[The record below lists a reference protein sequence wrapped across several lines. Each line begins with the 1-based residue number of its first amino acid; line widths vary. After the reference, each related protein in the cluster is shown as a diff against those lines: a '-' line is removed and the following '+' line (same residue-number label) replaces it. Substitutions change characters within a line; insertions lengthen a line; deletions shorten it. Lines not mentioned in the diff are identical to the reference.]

1 MRRTLAALLLSF
13 PAFAAHVTDVADAA
27 DERHPLEVD
36 LDATYFHLQQ
46 NTRITREQASA
57 SGTVLQDE
65 LQHSRAVDGV
75 MVRVNIGLWHDLE
88 LHAFAPYYFRDVQD
102 WNYAGST
109 TATTSSLTNNT
120 INAAGCGGS
129 LCGPTQPIAAVPG
142 GSRRRG
148 LGDTTIG
155 IAWGPINEQRETKL
169 RPKLFP
175 EGKAV
180 ATWVMGVDYTL
191 PFGQVDDPS
200 RWGPNAGSPQPF
212 GMEAKRAHVLT
223 LWTAFSKRYQ
233 VVEPYVKISASAPFA
248 TTRSY
253 DNCSNQQFLAQD
265 VAPANCAGLWKGQT
279 GYQPPYE
286 AGLLLGAELVTAE
299 DLESDQ
305 RFSFDVRGDLRY
317 HGPGREYTQVTDA
330 LGKLT
335 YADEYLTTLGSIGLY
350 GRLARWFHL
359 RVYGTAGFETAH
371 FLTHEEIGENKD
383 GKGIVIS
390 AGRGVAAPDQNP
402 NYDFRVDQVGRR
414 LRAEPAF
421 IWGVAGSLSL
431 NF

>member
-1 MRRTLAALLLSF
+1 M
-13 PAFAAHVTDVADAA
+13 
-27 DERHPLEVD
+27 
-36 LDATYFHLQQ
+36 
-46 NTRITREQASA
+46 
-57 SGTVLQDE
+57 
-65 LQHSRAVDGV
+65 
-75 MVRVNIGLWHDLE
+75 
-88 LHAFAPYYFRDVQD
+88 
-102 WNYAGST
+102 
-109 TATTSSLTNNT
+109 
-120 INAAGCGGS
+120 
-129 LCGPTQPIAAVPG
+129 
-142 GSRRRG
+142 
-148 LGDTTIG
+148 
-155 IAWGPINEQRETKL
+155 
-169 RPKLFP
+169 
-175 EGKAV
+175 
-180 ATWVMGVDYTL
+180 
-191 PFGQVDDPS
+191 
-200 RWGPNAGSPQPF
+200 
-212 GMEAKRAHVLT
+212 
-223 LWTAFSKRYQ
+223 
-233 VVEPYVKISASAPFA
+233 
-248 TTRSY
+248 
-253 DNCSNQQFLAQD
+253 
-265 VAPANCAGLWKGQT
+265 
-279 GYQPPYE
+279 
-286 AGLLLGAELVTAE
+286 TAE